1 MAPSKLDEIQIKAN
15 ILNAFSKV
23 EEPKEVE
30 EEVEVE
36 EAETIKRATAEL

>member
-30 EEVEVE
+30 VE